1 MGRSRF
7 YWSVSLSFL
16 MSTEVAA
23 QFYGNAIPAELFDL
37 QAGSVWFGSVRSN
50 EGDFISDATVVLDTG
65 FIEYVAV
72 TGTGGRF
79 RMVLPENTVPSEVTF
94 SCAKAGFSSARSRLR
109 RPSKSA
115 STSIEL
121 SCIVR

>member
-1 MGRSRF
+1 
-7 YWSVSLSFL
+7 

-50 EGDFISDATVVLDTG
+50 KGDFISDATVVLDTG

-72 TGTGGRF
+72 TDIGGRF
-79 RMVLPENTVPSEVTF
+79 RMVLPENTVPSEVAF
-94 SCAKAGFSSARSRLR
+94 SCAKAGFSPAQGRLR